1 MKNSSFPLPKLLLV
15 ILGLAFIAGVVTALT
30 GAYWYTGLAFVTF
43 FGVAAVYFQLSVSW
57 KTFAFTCWV
66 FAFFLASLV
75 VPEVFLVVGGFD
87 QRTLIVPLIQ
97 VIMFGM
103 GATLSL
109 HDFSNALKMP
119 KAVIIGML
127 LQFSV
132 MPLVGWGIAYSFGF
146 EPELAAGIILIGS
159 CPGGVASN
167 VMTYLA
173 KGNVALSVSMTA
185 CSTIMAPFITPVA
198 MKVLAGRLIEIE
210 ILTML
215 LSIVNLIILPVAG
228 GLVTHYL
235 LHSNL
240 RGSLWRPLAVVAAIL
255 CFVLAKVQPTGI
267 QQLYSLAA
275 GLLLMSVL
283 RRSWLERGLPVVSMA
298 GICYIVA
305 IIAAST
311 RNQILEV
318 GIALFVAAILHNSL
332 GYLFGYSIARA
343 SRLPESD
350 CRTVA
355 LEVGMQNGGMGSAL
369 AMNVLKSS
377 TAALGSVIFGT
388 WMNLSGS
395 VLASWWKGNPP
406 KGVVEQSD

>member
-159 CPGGVASN
+159 CPG
-167 VMTYLA
+167 
-173 KGNVALSVSMTA
+173 
-185 CSTIMAPFITPVA
+185 
-198 MKVLAGRLIEIE
+198 
-210 ILTML
+210 
-215 LSIVNLIILPVAG
+215 
-228 GLVTHYL
+228 
-235 LHSNL
+235 
-240 RGSLWRPLAVVAAIL
+240 
-255 CFVLAKVQPTGI
+255 
-267 QQLYSLAA
+267 
-275 GLLLMSVL
+275 
-283 RRSWLERGLPVVSMA
+283 
-298 GICYIVA
+298 
-305 IIAAST
+305 
-311 RNQILEV
+311 
-318 GIALFVAAILHNSL
+318 
-332 GYLFGYSIARA
+332 
-343 SRLPESD
+343 
-350 CRTVA
+350 
-355 LEVGMQNGGMGSAL
+355 
-369 AMNVLKSS
+369 
-377 TAALGSVIFGT
+377 
-388 WMNLSGS
+388 
-395 VLASWWKGNPP
+395 
-406 KGVVEQSD
+406 